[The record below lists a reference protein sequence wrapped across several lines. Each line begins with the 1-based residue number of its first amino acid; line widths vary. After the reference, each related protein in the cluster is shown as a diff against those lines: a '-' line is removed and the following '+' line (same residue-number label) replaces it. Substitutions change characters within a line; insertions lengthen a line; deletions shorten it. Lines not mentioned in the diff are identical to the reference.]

1 MRNPKDIIIKDT
13 TLAEILRKH
22 KHWVNADIDGWENM
36 RADLSFANLCDV
48 DLNGV
53 NLRYAD
59 LSYADLHYADLS
71 YADLSFANL
80 HCANLRSASLRYAN
94 LNCANLNCAIL
105 FDVSLHEADL
115 RYVKKMPYVPMV
127 CPEECSFIGWKN
139 VGDKIVKLEIPAEAK
154 RSSATSRK
162 CRCEFAKVLGIFEL
176 DGKPSCETKVI
187 NSNYQECV
195 YELGKLVYPDSFDE
209 NRWNECS
216 HGIHFFMQRQEAI
229 DYCWEAV

>member
-1 MRNPKDIIIKDT
+1 MRNSKDIIIKDK

-36 RADLSFANLCDV
+36 RADLS
-48 DLNGV
+48 
-53 NLRYAD
+53 YAD
-59 LSYADLHYADLS
+59 LSYADLRYANLR

-80 HCANLRSASLRYAN
+80 RYADLESASLRYAN
-94 LNCANLNCAIL
+94 LR
-105 FDVSLHEADL
+105 EADL
-115 RYVKKMPYVPMV
+115 NYASLRYADLGSAKNIPYVPMV
-127 CPEECSFIGWKN
+127 CPEECSFVGWKKVN
-139 VGDKIVKLEIPAEAK
+139 DKIVKLEIPAEAK
-154 RSSATSRK
+154 RNSATSRK
-162 CRCEFAKVLGIFEL
+162 CRCEFAKVIGIFEL

-229 DYCWEAV
+229 DYC